1 MLARIVCIQE
11 INGLRKFV
19 VLLVGVLCEMQ
30 LLFAVCKL
38 HCRSGS
44 AGRSGIRGG
53 KRPCT
58 V

>member
-19 VLLVGVLCEMQ
+19 VLLVGVICEMQ

-38 HCRSGS
+38 H
-44 AGRSGIRGG
+44 ALPATNHQPHHP
-53 KRPCT
+53 K
-58 V
+58 